1 MASSPKALRLLTTV
15 ASLTSPRWWKFVD
28 HCLHTVLILVAQN
41 RSLQL
46 VSGLAIVS
54 LEPLL
59 KESSIVGD
67 LVALR
72 TMSDG
77 CWVQSLTSET
87 KIRESD
93 ELGISHAAGHC
104 VEIDESAI
112 AYT

>member
-1 MASSPKALRLLTTV
+1 MVSSLASVASSPKALRLLAMV
-15 ASLTSPRWWKFVD
+15 ASLRSPKWWKSVD

-67 LVALR
+67 
-72 TMSDG
+72 S
-77 CWVQSLTSET
+77 STSNDV
-87 KIRESD
+87 RWL
-93 ELGISHAAGHC
+93 LGSKPN
-104 VEIDESAI
+104 E
-112 AYT
+112 